1 MSLTNKEQIQE
12 IKDALDER
20 LIFDYLYAS
29 TEIKLALLAG
39 GLAEPDNIDEI
50 LKELMEFEST
60 ALRDKRDEDKLGV

>member
-1 MSLTNKEQIQE
+1 MNLTNKEQIQE

-39 GLAEPDNIDEI
+39 GLVEPDNIDEI

-60 ALRDKRDEDKLGV
+60 ALRDKRDQDKLGV